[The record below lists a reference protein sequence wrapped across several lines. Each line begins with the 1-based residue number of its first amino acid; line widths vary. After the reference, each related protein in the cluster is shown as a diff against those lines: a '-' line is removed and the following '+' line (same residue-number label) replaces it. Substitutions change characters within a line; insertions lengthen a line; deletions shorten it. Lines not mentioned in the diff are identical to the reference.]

1 MRTIKVYS
9 HPELGEQSVK
19 EGFSW
24 PGFFF
29 TFGWAM
35 LKNLWAHAIV
45 LGILLAGSRLTSV
58 YFEKR
63 FDANPEDGVAA
74 AVIIG
79 AMFMLI
85 GTCVVVGWFGNRW
98 GENSLVAKGYSYTET
113 REG

>member
-1 MRTIKVYS
+1 
-9 HPELGEQSVK
+9 
-19 EGFSW
+19 
-24 PGFFF
+24 
-29 TFGWAM
+29 M

-45 LGILLAGSRLTSV
+45 LGVLLAGSRLTSV

-74 AVIIG
+74 GVIIG

-98 GENSLVAKGYSYTET
+98 VEKSLVAKGYSHTGT
-113 REG
+113 RNG